1 MVFKSETRFLFRIAR
16 WFFMEKGK
24 VFENRSGTYMEKVHI
39 FVMKNQVFVK
49 KSDFSLRKITSFIE
63 RLYLWRKVCSLLEK
77 NDFFEEKSWVFSK
90 WKMLF
95 VNAIRKLNFC
105 SIPTDNANFFW
116 FDFGSTQKHHE
127 LRKGL
132 SMVSLYK
139 RDIQSL

>member
-1 MVFKSETRFLFRIAR
+1 MVFKSERRFLFRIAR

-39 FVMKNQVFVK
+39 FVMKNQSVCEEKWFFFK
-49 KSDFSLRKITSFIE
+49 KNHIFYRKIIFMEKSVFSF
-63 RLYLWRKVCSLLEK
+63 REK
-77 NDFFEEKSWVFSK
+77 WFFEEKSWVFSK

-105 SIPTDNANFFW
+105 SIPTDNANLFW

>member
-1 MVFKSETRFLFRIAR
+1 M
-16 WFFMEKGK
+16 
-24 VFENRSGTYMEKVHI
+24 
-39 FVMKNQVFVK
+39 K

-77 NDFFEEKSWVFSK
+77 NDFFEEKIWVFSK

-105 SIPTDNANFFW
+105 SIPTDNANLFW